1 MQSKYFLRKKK
12 KRWIGSRVT
21 NLILEL
27 KMRKTLLV
35 NSHILKY
42 FNVKLMVFYIL
53 TPNLFS
59 AQNNQPKIHP
69 KTGKNNLIRRTY
81 QLSACHT
88 TRTRYKKE
96 NHLFEKKKKKMKGHN
111 TFTVIQ
117 EYLTNFHKERSD
129 QIDLSYL
136 FLMISQPFWS
146 CQSQVL

>member
-1 MQSKYFLRKKK
+1 MRKTLL
-12 KRWIGSRVT
+12 GVT

-53 TPNLFS
+53 TTNHFS

-69 KTGKNNLIRRTY
+69 KTGKHNLIRRTY
-81 QLSACHT
+81 QLSVCHT

-96 NHLFEKKKKKMKGHN
+96 NHLFEKKKKKMKGHD
-111 TFTVIQ
+111 TFTVIS

-136 FLMISQPFWS
+136 FLMTSQPFWS
-146 CQSQVL
+146 CQSQV

>member
-1 MQSKYFLRKKK
+1 MSMHLTLWYVVLIFFKKKK

-59 AQNNQPKIHP
+59 AQNN
-69 KTGKNNLIRRTY
+69 
-81 QLSACHT
+81 
-88 TRTRYKKE
+88 
-96 NHLFEKKKKKMKGHN
+96 
-111 TFTVIQ
+111 
-117 EYLTNFHKERSD
+117 
-129 QIDLSYL
+129 
-136 FLMISQPFWS
+136 
-146 CQSQVL
+146 